1 MTDRP
6 VVTDADVATV
16 LTGYAQRWK
25 IEELHR
31 TWMSGACRVEES
43 QLRTANGVM
52 KWAIIIAAA
61 ATRIERLKHLRR
73 TDPTSD
79 AATEF
84 TKWEFE
90 ATLLMKRKYLRKG
103 EV

>member
-1 MTDRP
+1 MP
-6 VVTDADVATV
+6 
-16 LTGYAQRWK
+16 
-25 IEELHR
+25 
-31 TWMSGACRVEES
+31 CRRES
-43 QLRTANGVM
+43 APNRERRYEV
-52 KWAIIIAAA
+52 AIIIAAA